1 MVLNNLVRL
10 FIYHHH
16 HNHISGWWY
25 VLLRNNKAE
34 WADKNNESRPKVAA
48 VLLSIINSG
57 LFWLEHNPEQSE
69 SNNQA
74 DYLGESL

>member
-1 MVLNNLVRL
+1 M
-10 FIYHHH
+10 
-16 HNHISGWWY
+16 
-25 VLLRNNKAE
+25 LLRNNKAE